1 MRSLNTPEIV
11 FFLERMHMNNELI
24 TGEMLSEAEAR
35 GLLSEVQEFRREWAE
50 FAVQSREQFDSFRDR
65 GDSLPASFFDR
76 YAQLQRQ
83 KEQLSTRIIQR
94 TPQAQSVDWQ
104 PPQSGDSLHD
114 FEAKLQDL
122 IEVCRELERLAK
134 KKYLHYA
141 GILRDIEGL
150 RCVDADLDQ
159 QLQSLRTTAA
169 DELRQLGPRSLRLA
183 DLELEKY
190 VLDCDALL
198 QLVRDTQARLFTQ
211 QPPEQGIGSARCLQ
225 LFSLVSERFGLPVA
239 VEALR
244 SGFLSSGS
252 VGQPRQEHFQSVG
265 GSGGVD
271 TERIPGTSLAD
282 HSLALEVP
290 ATQEQIDQLIAGGMG
305 TAGGKRQLQV
315 PTRSVERIRI
325 SELTRVAALL
335 EQDVKKLE
343 MGSGCSKRFEGSAEV
358 LKVRL
363 KGFKNLAQSLRFAV
377 EFFGDP
383 QPKAEVDGQ
392 LEHDFLQVMAEIQ
405 SAVRVEALQAEI
417 APIEAQ
423 VVAFNWLRQE
433 CALEARGIMLHRYMK
448 LDDWADPSAHDRLCR
463 ELLSISRRL
472 EATRSRGKAMR
483 ELRKSCGCI
492 LKDYRQYGEE
502 GSLELWSKVDH
513 AIRELVQG
521 GMKANDAELRELLL
535 PLIDL
540 LPESVFSGEGEGS
553 DAELEVSREFRQVAE
568 SVLDFVEAEGAESEL
583 ELELEKEEE
592 SEDEELNPC
601 VERVR
606 ELLRGR
612 TLVVVGGVCKPHA
625 RKRLIQGLQLED
637 VRWLTARKQ
646 DKVST
651 FRSRLTGAAAVILL
665 TKVIGHKHNDVRD
678 MCREMEIPCAQTRVS
693 SGYSVNQIASVILE
707 QVSDQLSSQCAG
719 QLI

>member
-198 QLVRDTQARLFTQ
+198 QLVRDTQARLCTQ

-392 LEHDFLQVMAEIQ
+392 
-405 SAVRVEALQAEI
+405 
-417 APIEAQ
+417 
-423 VVAFNWLRQE
+423 
-433 CALEARGIMLHRYMK
+433 EARGIMLHRYMK

>member
-1 MRSLNTPEIV
+1 
-11 FFLERMHMNNELI
+11 MNNEMM
-24 TGEMLSEAEAR
+24 TTEMLSEAEAR
-35 GLLSEVQEFRREWAE
+35 GLLNEVQEFRQEWAE
-50 FAVQSREQFDSFRDR
+50 FAVQSREQFDSFRDK
-65 GDSLPASFFDR
+65 GDSLPASFFER
-76 YAQLQRQ
+76 YSQLQRQ

-94 TPQAQSVDWQ
+94 TPQAQSVDWL

-122 IEVCRELERLAK
+122 IDVCRELERIAK
-134 KKYLHYA
+134 KKYQHYA
-141 GILRDIEGL
+141 GILGDIEGL

-159 QLQSLRTTAA
+159 QLQGLRITAVE
-169 DELRQLGPRSLRLA
+169 ELQQLGPRSLRLA

-190 VLDCDALL
+190 VSDCEALL
-198 QLVRDTQARLFTQ
+198 QLVGDTRARLSMQ
-211 QPPEQGIGSARCLQ
+211 QLPEQGIGSAHCLQ
-225 LFSLVSERFGLPVA
+225 LFCRVSERFGLPVA

-244 SGFLSSGS
+244 SGFWSSSGAAQPWL
-252 VGQPRQEHFQSVG
+252 GQTQSVG
-265 GSGGVD
+265 GSGGVN
-271 TERIPGTSLAD
+271 TERISGSSPAD
-282 HSLALEVP
+282 QSWQREVP
-290 ATQEQIDQLIAGGMG
+290 ATQEQIDQLVAGGLG
-305 TAGGKRQLQV
+305 AAGGKRQPQV
-315 PTRSVERIRI
+315 PTRTVERIRI
-325 SELTRVAALL
+325 SELTRGAVLL

-343 MGSGCSKRFEGSAEV
+343 LGSGSSKRFEGSTEV

-363 KGFKNLAQSLRFAV
+363 KGFRNLAQSLRFAA

-383 QPKAEVDGQ
+383 QPKAEVDSQ

-448 LDDWADPSAHDRLCR
+448 LDDWADPSDHDRLCR

-472 EATRSRGKAMR
+472 QVTRSRGKALR

-492 LKDYRQYGEE
+492 LKDYQQFGEE
-502 GSLELWSKVDH
+502 CSFELWSKVDD

-521 GMKANDAELRELLL
+521 GMKVNDAELRDLLL

-540 LPESVFSGEGEGS
+540 LPESVFVGEGEGS

-583 ELELEKEEE
+583 ELELVKEEAAE
-592 SEDEELNPC
+592 YEELNPC

-665 TKVIGHKHNDVRD
+665 TKVIGHKHNEVRD
-678 MCREMEIPCAQTRVS
+678 MCREMDIPCAQTRVA

-707 QVSDQLSSQCAG
+707 QVSDQLSEQCVA
-719 QLI
+719 